1 MKTFSSLPLV
11 PPRGLSGTCGV
22 EMGMGTPP
30 LIVPLRKGGLDEGFR
45 LMVAVW
51 DGIWRLDTPLKSD
64 SANRLTVEAGRLEW
78 MNSRYWN
85 LRSEFLGMVDDLSKS
100 DWLLPWER

>member
-1 MKTFSSLPLV
+1 
-11 PPRGLSGTCGV
+11 
-22 EMGMGTPP
+22 MGMGTPP
-30 LIVPLRKGGLDEGFR
+30 LIVPLRYAGLDEGLR

-51 DGIWRLDTPLKSD
+51 DGSWRTDPPISSG
-64 SANRLTVEAGRLEW
+64 SANKLTVEAGRLDW
-78 MNSRYWN
+78 ANFLYCK